1 MNRLQQYQQSE
12 KDKRKAQHGVWWDN
26 KFFDLWKKIEQ
37 IIKEKGVE
45 ACGIEEKVYSKIC
58 ALQFAM
64 PKMEQF
70 LPE

>member
-1 MNRLQQYQQSE
+1 MAFGGIIRFLIFE
-12 KDKRKAQHGVWWDN
+12 
-26 KFFDLWKKIEQ
+26 KIEQ

-45 ACGIEEKVYSKIC
+45 AYGIEEKVYSKIC